1 MCWSRTSFPGQALP
15 HRPMPILPLSDWTG
29 PRTCTALHPP
39 HPGVHL
45 DPPSCQG
52 TVLSHGGGGTVVERT
67 HMATLWL
74 VGAKAWALLTGQ
86 PFKEP
91 REPCAAVRPTL
102 AWRV

>member
-45 DPPSCQG
+45 DPPSCQARALCCPMVVG
-52 TVLSHGGGGTVVERT
+52 GQWLKGLTWQRCGWWGQRPGLYLLDSPSKSPESPVLLSGP
-67 HMATLWL
+67 L
-74 VGAKAWALLTGQ
+74 
-86 PFKEP
+86 
-91 REPCAAVRPTL
+91 
-102 AWRV
+102 